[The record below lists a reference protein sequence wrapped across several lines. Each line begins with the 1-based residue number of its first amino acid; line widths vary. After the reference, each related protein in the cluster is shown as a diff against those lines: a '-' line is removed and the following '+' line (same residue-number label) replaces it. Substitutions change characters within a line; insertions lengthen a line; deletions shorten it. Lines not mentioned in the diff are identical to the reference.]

1 MWGGVHVSTR
11 HSPVPCGRQHG
22 SSERTGNPS
31 ARDGGAGR
39 RTTRKEKS
47 SRRMAVCALL
57 GEAVGEHRVT
67 PNVRLHVCCY
77 STRVNA
83 RRVDRIDMDTDTLLS
98 IRCRIDRLALRVS
111 MSPVGNPLHPFSTPS
126 TPSPVV
132 WPGGEQGQEPPG
144 GEEAG
149 GGGPRRRG
157 VQAGGG
163 AAGGGGSARRGGG
176 GGAGAS

>member
-67 PNVRLHVCCY
+67 PNVRLVIIIT
-77 STRVNA
+77 SMFV
-83 RRVDRIDMDTDTLLS
+83 V
-98 IRCRIDRLALRVS
+98 IRLVIIITSMFVVIRLVS
-111 MSPVGNPLHPFSTPS
+111 MLV
-126 TPSPVV
+126 
-132 WPGGEQGQEPPG
+132 
-144 GEEAG
+144 
-149 GGGPRRRG
+149 
-157 VQAGGG
+157 
-163 AAGGGGSARRGGG
+163 
-176 GGAGAS
+176 ASIVSIWIRIRYCRFDVASIDWR